1 MDEIQTIVYANRVLE
16 SRWLDMAD
24 TNGLVSII
32 VPAYNA
38 EKYIADAIEPV
49 LRQT

>member
-1 MDEIQTIVYANRVLE
+1 MV
-16 SRWLDMAD
+16 D

-38 EKYIADAIEPV
+38 EKYIADAIGLV
-49 LRQT
+49 LRQTYPYFELIVVD